1 MIVYNILEYSKTVQ
15 NYTINNVINL
25 FLLCTKLKKN
35 CYRTSYSHFAK
46 KLQRRKWLNKRNST
60 EIFILIF
67 EVILKFLNHKTN
79 NKQTKNKNNL
89 KRVLNKLEFVGLLE
103 DLKINKK

>member
-1 MIVYNILEYSKTVQ
+1 MYKVEKKIVTG
-15 NYTINNVINL
+15 
-25 FLLCTKLKKN
+25 
-35 CYRTSYSHFAK
+35 YRTSYSHFAK
-46 KLQRRKWLNKRNST
+46 KLQRRKWLNKRNFT

-67 EVILKFLNHKTN
+67 EVILNHKTN